1 MNKEEEEEKE
11 LDEELKLKRRVHCF
25 FSIIIISITAI
36 GAATLCFCIKITE
49 PTGNIQ
55 IAIMGFFMI
64 IILTL
69 GILGF
74 VGSMYLAHPKSWST
88 IMIDK
93 GRTLEYIT
101 VILIVGTVLIL
112 ALLEILKPEIIGT
125 ILGAIAGFV
134 LGKAVTPKG

>member
-1 MNKEEEEEKE
+1 
-11 LDEELKLKRRVHCF
+11 
-25 FSIIIISITAI
+25 
-36 GAATLCFCIKITE
+36 
-49 PTGNIQ
+49 
-55 IAIMGFFMI
+55 
-64 IILTL
+64 
-69 GILGF
+69 
-74 VGSMYLAHPKSWST
+74 MYLAHPKSWST

-101 VILIVGTVLIL
+101 VILIVSTVLIL